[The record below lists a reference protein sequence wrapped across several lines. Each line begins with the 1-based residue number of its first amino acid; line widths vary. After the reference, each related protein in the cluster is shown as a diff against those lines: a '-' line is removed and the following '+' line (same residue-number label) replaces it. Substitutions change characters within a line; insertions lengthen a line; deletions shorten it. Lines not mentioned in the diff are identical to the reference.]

1 MSPPNNAS
9 GLRDNYTSGTVGNFL
24 KEKIQDGSRLSVV
37 SAYFTIYAYDAL
49 RERLDRIE
57 HLDFLFGEP
66 SYVNRLD
73 PSKTERKSFVI
84 DVEGL
89 QLANRLT
96 QKRVAKDC
104 ADWIERRVDIKTIK
118 QSNLLHGKMY
128 HVANGGV
135 EEAILGSS
143 NFTVRG
149 LGLGA
154 AGNNIELNLVVDSSR
169 DRQEL
174 KQWFAEVW
182 NDDRLVKDVKQDVL
196 NYGRVRA
203 TTFGAL
209 VDTANRRL
217 LKLRDALA
225 DRYGGQSTDGL
236 LDRVFAQAEQVNLEL
251 GVWPGC
257 CSNRAGTVSAT
268 RKAQSAADLRA
279 PQVAAQI
286 RHTMD
291 KQVSDLHR

>member
-1 MSPPNNAS
+1 VVARPNLLPAVINREGSNQMSPPNNAS
-9 GLRDNYTSGTVGNFL
+9 GLRDNYTRGTVGEFL
-24 KEKIQDGSRLSVV
+24 TEKIQDGSRLSVV

-84 DVEGL
+84 DVDGL

-104 ADWIERRVDIKTIK
+104 AEWIEQRVDIKTIK

-154 AGNNIELNLVVDSSR
+154 AGNNIELKLVVDSSR

-182 NDDRLVKDVKQDVL
+182 ND
-196 NYGRVRA
+196 
-203 TTFGAL
+203 GA
-209 VDTANRRL
+209 R
-217 LKLRDALA
+217 
-225 DRYGGQSTDGL
+225 
-236 LDRVFAQAEQVNLEL
+236 
-251 GVWPGC
+251 
-257 CSNRAGTVSAT
+257 
-268 RKAQSAADLRA
+268 
-279 PQVAAQI
+279 
-286 RHTMD
+286 
-291 KQVSDLHR
+291 